1 MVEQLT
7 MEEAL
12 CINELS
18 TIEEVLGIN
27 ELSTMHKNQ
36 SILM

>member
-36 SILM
+36 SILT